1 MNKSTSVKHQDADRY
16 PGSIKSYTIGFVI
29 SIVLTL
35 TAYIVVT
42 NHWFS
47 KQIIIYSIM
56 GLAAVQLVVQLVF
69 FLHLGR
75 ESKPRWNLAAFAF
88 MLAVLLI
95 LVIGSL
101 WIMNNLNYNMTMS
114 PQEMNDYMLK
124 QTNKGF

>member
-1 MNKSTSVKHQDADRY
+1 MNKSTAAKHQAADRY